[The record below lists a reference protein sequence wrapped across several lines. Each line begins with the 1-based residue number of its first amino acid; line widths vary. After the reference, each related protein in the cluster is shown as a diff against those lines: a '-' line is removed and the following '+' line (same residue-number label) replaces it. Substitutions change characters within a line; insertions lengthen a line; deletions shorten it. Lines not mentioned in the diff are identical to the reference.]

1 MANDGTVSKITP
13 YGNVDGYTPVKVKDK
28 DSGKSFVINFKNA
41 RITGNESSWTIKD
54 GKVYD
59 KDGKTI
65 EDNTLEVTRYQAALI
80 EAAAGNDYRGD
91 KNYLDEEDLNGAGYA
106 DTAKEAL
113 QKAKSE
119 YKLDQWTAGYVPGQ
133 EGHPVPDIVP
143 AADATEGGVIIA
155 DVINDKGDKGQL
167 TIDIRTDEQ
176 LAEEQRLKEEAQKY
190 FEKANKPWWKF
201 W

>member
-13 YGNVDGYTPVKVKDK
+13 YGNVDGYTPVNIKDK
-28 DSGKSFVINFKNA
+28 DSGKSFIINFKNA
-41 RITGNESSWTIKD
+41 RVKGNEAEWTIKD

-106 DTAKEAL
+106 DTAKKAL
-113 QKAKSE
+113 KESKSG
-119 YKLDQWTAGYVPGQ
+119 YKLDQWIAGYVPDSDN
-133 EGHPVPDIVP
+133 HPKPDIVP
-143 AADATEGGVIIA
+143 AADATEVGVITA
-155 DVINDKGDKGQL
+155 EVINDKGNKGRL
-167 TIDIRTDEQ
+167 IIDIRTDEQ
-176 LAEEQRLKEEAQKY
+176 LEEERRHKEEAQKY
-190 FEKANKPWWKF
+190 FERANKPWWKF

>member
-1 MANDGTVSKITP
+1 MANDGTISKVTP

-80 EAAAGNDYRGD
+80 EAAAKNDCSGY

-113 QKAKSE
+113 QKSKSG
-119 YKLDQWTAGYVPGQ
+119 YKLDQWTAGYMLDR
-133 EGHPVPDIVP
+133 EGHHIPNTVP
-143 AADATEGGVIIA
+143 AADATEGGIIA
-155 DVINDKGDKGQL
+155 AEVVNAKGHKGRL
-167 TIDIRTDEQ
+167 IIDIRTDEQ
-176 LAEEQRLKEEAQKY
+176 LAAEERYKKEAEKY